1 MAASTY
7 KTATAHLRRDEGG
20 YVNHPKDPGGA
31 TNFGVTQ
38 AVYDSYRK
46 RIGLKTRSVREIA
59 EVEVSSIY
67 QTQYAD
73 KVRYDALP
81 AGVDYATLDAA
92 VNSGVSR
99 GAKWLQLSVGAS
111 ADGVV
116 GNQTVAKAAA
126 ADPLKTIKSICARR
140 LSFVQSLNTWSTFG
154 KGWRRRIAGVEANA
168 TKMSLAARGGSDRGV
183 AAHLTAEAKSA
194 RTAANANTATA
205 TTSAATGAGS
215 TAGVDLTNL
224 DSVTT
229 IALIVVAVGLVGF
242 AVYLFQKSQINRAR
256 ANAYE
261 AVAAEGVTNA

>member
-7 KTATAHLRRDEGG
+7 KTAMAHLRRDEGG

-38 AVYDSYRK
+38 AVYDTYRK
-46 RIGLKTRSVREIA
+46 RLGLKTRSVREIA

-99 GAKWLQLSVGAS
+99 GAKWLQLAVGAS
-111 ADGVV
+111 ADGQV
-116 GNQTVAKAAA
+116 GPQTVAKAAA
-126 ADPLKTIKSICARR
+126 TDPLKTIKAICSRR
-140 LSFVQSLNTWSTFG
+140 LSFVQGLKTWSTFG
-154 KGWRRRIAGVEANA
+154 RGWSHRIAGVEANA

-183 AAHLTAEAKSA
+183 AAHLTAEA
-194 RTAANANTATA
+194 TVAANISKSQNSAGGASGVASGATSSIATITDLDTATIVIL
-205 TTSAATGAGS
+205 S
-215 TAGVDLTNL
+215 
-224 DSVTT
+224 
-229 IALIVVAVGLVGF
+229 VVAVGLV
-242 AVYLFQKSQINRAR
+242 VLTIHLFRKSSINRDR
-256 ANAYE
+256 AAAYA
-261 AVAAEGVTNA
+261 AVALGATS

>member
-1 MAASTY
+1 M
-7 KTATAHLRRDEGG
+7 AHLRRDEGG
-20 YVNHPKDPGGA
+20 FVHHRLDPGGA
-31 TNFGVTQ
+31 TNFGITQ

-140 LSFVQSLNTWSTFG
+140 LSFVQGLKTWSTFG
-154 KGWRRRIAGVEANA
+154 RGWSRRIAGVEANA
-168 TKMSLAARGGSDRGV
+168 TKMSLAVRGGSDRGV

-205 TTSAATGAGS
+205 TTSAASGAGS
-215 TAGVDLTNL
+215 TVGVDLTNL
-224 DSVTT
+224 DSIGT
-229 IALIVVAVGLVGF
+229 IALIVVAVGLIGF
-242 AVYLFQKSQINRAR
+242 AVYLFRKSQINRAR
-256 ANAYE
+256 ADAYE
-261 AVAAEGVTNA
+261 AVAAEGATNA